1 MDFIDRHD
9 EIRRL
14 DDAMSRPRGFGV
26 LWGRRRVGKTRLL
39 TQWCQHHDC
48 VYAVAD
54 QSGPV
59 LQRRYLASALALRL
73 PGFDE
78 VEYPDWRALLRRLD
92 RDAGSHGWR
101 GPLIVDE
108 LPYLVAAEPE
118 ILAVL
123 QNWLDSPSRQVGLVV
138 CGSSMRMMH
147 SAVLDSGAP
156 LYGRAS
162 EAFPVYPLRPGFL
175 ADVFPCASARE
186 LVSAYAVWGGM
197 PRYLELAEPFGAASS
212 EAVDSLVL
220 DPRGPLHREP
230 DRLLQAET
238 PSAIALRPLL
248 DAIGNGAHRVSEI
261 AGRLGRQASSLSGP
275 LATLGEMGLI
285 RRETPFGSDP
295 KSGKRSLYQIAD
307 PFLRFWFRVV
317 APNRSLLA
325 AAPQRDAARDLAT
338 PSDATRS
345 LRLGRAVPHGR
356 AESAPSGSRDCGA
369 RTPWRGAT
377 LLAGQRSG
385 TGRRG
390 TLGRWRGHPR
400 RRSEVECDGRT
411 TRCAAPRPARR
422 RRGYTD
428 LVGPVHAG
436 LVARPRRCHRRADG
450 ASGTPVT
457 SAALSTG
464 IPIQM
469 LPHRRDGFGGT
480 EPGCGREQQCPGSRG
495 HFGLQ

>member
-9 EIRRL
+9 ELQRL
-14 DDAMSRPRGFGV
+14 DDAMSRPRAFGV

-39 TQWCQHHDC
+39 TEWCKHHDG

-73 PGFDE
+73 TGFDE

-92 RDAGSHGWR
+92 RDAASHGWR

-123 QNWLDSPSRQVGLVV
+123 QNWLDAPTRQVGLVV
-138 CGSSMRMMH
+138 CGSSMRMMW

-162 EAFPVYPLRPGFL
+162 AAFPVHPLRPGFL
-175 ADVFPCASARE
+175 ADVFPHASARE

-197 PRYLELAEPFGAASS
+197 PRYWELAESFGAASS
-212 EAVDSLVL
+212 AAVDNLVL

-238 PSAIALRPLL
+238 PSATALRPLL
-248 DAIGNGAHRVSEI
+248 DVIGNGAHRVSEI
-261 AGRLGRQASSLSGP
+261 AGRLGRQASSLAGP

-325 AAPQRDAARDLAT
+325 AAPRETRLAIWH
-338 PSDATRS
+338 RH
-345 LRLGRAVPHGR
+345 RLGLEAYAWEELCRMAVPNLHRVVSAIAAHG
-356 AESAPSGSRDCGA
+356 PFG
-369 RTPWRGAT
+369 
-377 LLAGQRSG
+377 AGQRYWRGNDPELDIVARPVAGPGILVGEAKWSA
-385 TGRRG
+385 TDGRRG
-390 TLGRWRGHPR
+390 
-400 RRSEVECDGRT
+400 V
-411 TRCAAPRPARR
+411 TRLDTA
-422 RRGYTD
+422 
-428 LVGPVHAG
+428 LVDADTPVWS
-436 LVARPRRCHRRADG
+436 LLFTPDSSRDRADVVD
-450 ASGTPVT
+450 ARMVLQ
-457 SAALSTG
+457 AL
-464 IPIQM
+464 
-469 LPHRRDGFGGT
+469 R
-480 EPGCGREQQCPGSRG
+480 
-495 HFGLQ
+495 

>member
-39 TQWCQHHDC
+39 TEWCQHNDG
-48 VYAVAD
+48 VYVVAD

-92 RDAGSHGWR
+92 RDADSHGWR

-108 LPYLVAAEPE
+108 LPYLVAAEPA

-123 QNWLDSPSRQVGLVV
+123 QNWLDSPTRQVGLVV
-138 CGSSMRMMH
+138 CGSSVRMMH
-147 SAVLDSGAP
+147 SAVLDGGAP

-162 EAFPVYPLRPGFL
+162 EAFPVHPLRPGFL
-175 ADVFPCASARE
+175 AEVFPRASPRA

-197 PRYLELAEPFGAASS
+197 PRYWELAESFGAASS
-212 EAVDSLVL
+212 AAVDSLVL
-220 DPRGPLHREP
+220 DPGGPLHREP

-238 PSAIALRPLL
+238 PTATALRPLL
-248 DAIGNGAHRVSEI
+248 DVIGNGAHRVSEI
-261 AGRLGRQASSLSGP
+261 AGRLGRQASSLAGP

-325 AAPQRDAARDLAT
+325 AAPRETRMEIWQRHRAQLEAYAWEELCRM
-338 PSDATRS
+338 
-345 LRLGRAVPHGR
+345 AVPNLHQVVP
-356 AESAPSGSRDCGA
+356 AI
-369 RTPWRGAT
+369 AT
-377 LLAGQRSG
+377 FGPLGAGQRYWRGNDPELDIVARSVAG
-385 TGRRG
+385 PDILVGEAKWNSKDRRPGVPRLG
-390 TLGRWRGHPR
+390 TLVGDADTPI
-400 RRSEVECDGRT
+400 RSF
-411 TRCAAPRPARR
+411 
-422 RRGYTD
+422 
-428 LVGPVHAG
+428 LF
-436 LVARPRRCHRRADG
+436 
-450 ASGTPVT
+450 TPVPAPDT
-457 SAALSTG
+457 TDVVDAEMVLQAL
-464 IPIQM
+464 
-469 LPHRRDGFGGT
+469 R
-480 EPGCGREQQCPGSRG
+480 
-495 HFGLQ
+495 